1 MQSLQTRLIWFIVFL
16 FISSCTAF
24 KPISKK
30 SELTEAEFRT
40 KITPGQTYLFELKS
54 GQKLKVKVTEID
66 SINLYGVVKTMGERR
81 NGWIPFTDS
90 YSRLHTNIA
99 KAEIKEIEPI
109 GTIVVVVLSAFTLA
123 GLIGSLLMSSF

>member
-16 FISSCTAF
+16 CIPSCTAF

-30 SELTEAEFRT
+30 SELTETEFRA
-40 KITPGQTYLFELKS
+40 KVIPGKTYLFQLKS
-54 GQKLKVKVTEID
+54 GQKLKVKVNEID
-66 SINLYGVVKTMGERR
+66 SVNLYGVVKTMGERR

-99 KAEIKEIEPI
+99 KAEVKEKEPI
-109 GTIVVVVLSAFTLA
+109 LTILLIEIVILPAVLFSIVFL
-123 GLIGSLLMSSF
+123 SFGN